1 MDNKKSQKDKG
12 ISDHTCDT
20 REKSIARSPEEV
32 AVAVSVIL
40 TCSSLD
46 LASSFL
52 SVAVILIRSI
62 LDALVI
68 SVNNSSCIF
77 RINSSVPAFDAR
89 APASAAASTEPSSGN
104 EIKQQNVFL
113 TENVFKA
120 QHSIVVSYLL
130 GRVC

>member
-1 MDNKKSQKDKG
+1 MDKDNKKLQKDKG

-68 SVNNSSCIF
+68 SVNNSSRIF
-77 RINSSVPAFDAR
+77 RITSSVTAFDAL
-89 APASAAASTEPSSGN
+89 AQASAAASTEAS
-104 EIKQQNVFL
+104 EINSKMQFN
-113 TENVFKA
+113 
-120 QHSIVVSYLL
+120 
-130 GRVC
+130 

>member
-77 RINSSVPAFDAR
+77 RITSSVTAFDAR

-120 QHSIVVSYLL
+120 QYSIVSYLL

>member
-1 MDNKKSQKDKG
+1 MDNKKSQKNKG
-12 ISDHTCDT
+12 ISDQTCDT

-77 RINSSVPAFDAR
+77 RINSSVTAFDAR

-120 QHSIVVSYLL
+120 QYSIVSYLL